1 MPEKT
6 PTLIEKKGT
15 KITEWRAQWENGVT
29 WTELVNDIPE
39 LHDPKT
45 PTDTPPGK

>member
-6 PTLIEKKGT
+6 PTLIEKKSK
-15 KITEWRAQWENGVT
+15 KIDEWRAQWENGTT

-39 LHDPKT
+39 LRDPKT
-45 PTDTPPGK
+45 PTDTPPGN